1 MLTFNH
7 ATRRQCV
14 EIEIMDDTILENIES
29 FYVSL
34 STSDPA
40 IVVQSGT
47 STVWINDNDSTF
59 EEYCRS
65 LVIYSGLRL
74 STLLVEARL

>member
-1 MLTFNH
+1 
-7 ATRRQCV
+7 
-14 EIEIMDDTILENIES
+14 MDDTILEDIES

-65 LVIYSGLRL
+65 LLIYSGLRL
-74 STLLVEARL
+74 CSMLLFSIYKSMNPYICMQLH

>member
-1 MLTFNH
+1 MTFNH
-7 ATRRQCV
+7 ATRRRCV
-14 EIEIMDDTILENIES
+14 EIEIMDDTILEDSES

-40 IVVQSGT
+40 IVVHSES
-47 STVWINDNDSTF
+47 STVWIDDNDSTF

-65 LVIYSGLRL
+65 LLMPGLV
-74 STLLVEARL
+74 VEARL